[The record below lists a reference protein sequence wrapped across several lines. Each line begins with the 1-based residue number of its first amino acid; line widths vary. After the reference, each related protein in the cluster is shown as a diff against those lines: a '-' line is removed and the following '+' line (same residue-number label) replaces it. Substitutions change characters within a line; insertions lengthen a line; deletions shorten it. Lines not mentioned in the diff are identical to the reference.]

1 MLSAKESRLLTRK
14 CKNTDLDPILWE
26 IESQIKSVAIKGESK
41 IIYQKPLS
49 TWIISKIRKLG
60 YEVKSFGSGD
70 YVDFYKIMW

>member
-1 MLSAKESRLLTRK
+1 LTRK

-26 IESQIKSVAIKGESK
+26 IESQIKAVAIKGESK

-60 YEVKSFGSGD
+60 YEVKAFGSGN
-70 YVDFYKIMW
+70 YVDFYKIIW